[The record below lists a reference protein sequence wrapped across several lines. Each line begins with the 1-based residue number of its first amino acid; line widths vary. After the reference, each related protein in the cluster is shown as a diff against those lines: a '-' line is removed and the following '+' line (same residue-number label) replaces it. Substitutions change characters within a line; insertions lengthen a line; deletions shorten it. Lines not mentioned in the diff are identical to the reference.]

1 MYRYIYFPIV
11 FIVSVMGLLFPVR
24 SLSQSFTHPGI
35 DQSSRDLA
43 YMKAQVL
50 KGVQPYK
57 GAFDRLKAATD
68 TAFAVVAHAHVL
80 RGPYGKPNIG
90 GNDLSRGAAMAYN
103 YALVWYITGDKQ
115 YANKAIAILDTWS
128 PVLWHLDYND
138 AKLLAA
144 WTGHALCNAA
154 EILRYT
160 NAGWSKEGIDRFTGM
175 LMNVYYPLL
184 RYYYPQANGNWDGA
198 ILHSIMAMGI
208 FMDNRAMFNHAVEHY
223 LHAPV
228 NGSLF
233 KYIYPDGQCQES
245 TRDQG
250 HVQLGLGEFA
260 GAAQVAFTQGVDLFS
275 IGDNRLAL
283 GYEYT
288 AQFVLGGK
296 PHCYGVISE
305 RAKEL
310 RDDYEVVYQHYA
322 AQGISLPYT
331 QEAAGKVRYKASRSI
346 LTALR
351 APDGKLPVKRKT
363 PVASAVGY
371 IAGATDRPA
380 IPADAVM
387 VEPGQSIQQA
397 LDGAAGS
404 NRWVVARAGEHK
416 LPATLKM
423 PSGVV
428 LSGEGLTT
436 VLILDPASGAREAII
451 NASDDMH
458 EVTIRDLVVEG
469 APTTNVPSDPNSARS
484 YRGGYNRGGI
494 LFRTIKEGL
503 MKNIRLEHVTVR
515 NCTYNGVFIN
525 GAGGVKIIGCDLNE
539 NGTSVPPGQKL
550 LHNLLLTH
558 CSDVLVKDCRL
569 ATSPLG
575 SGVALEACTKGQIS
589 QCEIAR
595 NGYYGVLISGS
606 KDITVDHNLI
616 EANDRSGVMVEFLY
630 KGSSGI
636 VVSDNRVQYNAGY
649 GVEAYAVTGGS
660 VRNNQYA
667 GNGNNTAQEK
677 VSAQKYIVME

>member
-1 MYRYIYFPIV
+1 MCRIMIRMNVIFS
-11 FIVSVMGLLFPVR
+11 VSFVMGFLLPAR
-24 SLSQSFTHPGI
+24 TLSQSFVHPGV
-35 DQSSRDLA
+35 DQSAKDLA
-43 YMKAQVL
+43 YVKAKVL
-50 KGVQPYK
+50 KGAQPYK
-57 GAFDRLKAATD
+57 EAFDKLKAATD
-68 TAFAVVAHAHVL
+68 TPFTVVAHAHVL

-90 GNDLSRGAAMAYN
+90 GNDLSKGAAMAYN

-115 YANKAIAILDTWS
+115 YANKAIGILDTWS

-154 EILRYT
+154 EILRY
-160 NAGWSKEGIDRFTGM
+160 NNSGWSKEGIDRFTAM
-175 LMNVYYPLL
+175 LMDVYYPLL

-198 ILHSIMAMGI
+198 IIHSILAMAI
-208 FMDNRAMFNHAVEHY
+208 FTDNRAMFNNAIDHY

-228 NGSLF
+228 NGSVF
-233 KYIYPDGQCQES
+233 KYVYPSGQCQES

-260 GAAQVAFTQGVDLFS
+260 GAAQVAFTQGVDLFAA
-275 IGDNRLAL
+275 GDNRLGL

-305 RAKEL
+305 RVKEV
-310 RDDYEVVYQHYA
+310 RDDYEAVYRHYA
-322 AQGISLPYT
+322 AQGVELPYT
-331 QEAAGKVRYKASRSI
+331 KQAADNIRPKASRSV
-346 LTALR
+346 LTSLR
-351 APDGKLPVKRKT
+351 APTGKVIVKRAIPKAGT
-363 PVASAVGY
+363 TGY

-387 VEPGQSIQQA
+387 VEPGQSVQQA
-397 LDGAAGS
+397 LDAAAGS
-404 NRWVVARAGEHK
+404 KRWVVAKAGEHK

-428 LSGEGLTT
+428 LSGEGLAT
-436 VLILDPASGAREAII
+436 VLILDPASGARETIMNGA
-451 NASDDMH
+451 DDMQ
-458 EVTIRDLVVEG
+458 EVSIRDLVIEG

-494 LFRTIKEGL
+494 LFRTTKEGL
-503 MKNIRLEHVTVR
+503 MKNIRLENVTVR
-515 NCTYNGVFIN
+515 NATYNGVFIN
-525 GAGGVKIIGCDLNE
+525 GANGVSIARCDLSE
-539 NGTSVPPGQKL
+539 NGVSVPPGQKL
-550 LHNLLLTH
+550 LHNLLLSH
-558 CSDVLVKDCRL
+558 CSNITVQDCRL

-575 SGVALEACTKGQIS
+575 AGVALEACSNGLVK

-595 NGYYGVLISGS
+595 NGYYGVLISES
-606 KDITVDHNLI
+606 KGITVEQNLI

-630 KGSSGI
+630 KGSSRI
-636 VVSDNRVQYNAGY
+636 AVRNNLVQYNAGY
-649 GVEAYAVTGGS
+649 GVE
-660 VRNNQYA
+660 YA
-667 GNGNNTAQEK
+667 GNGNNVAEK
-677 VSAQKYIVME
+677 ISPQKYIVME